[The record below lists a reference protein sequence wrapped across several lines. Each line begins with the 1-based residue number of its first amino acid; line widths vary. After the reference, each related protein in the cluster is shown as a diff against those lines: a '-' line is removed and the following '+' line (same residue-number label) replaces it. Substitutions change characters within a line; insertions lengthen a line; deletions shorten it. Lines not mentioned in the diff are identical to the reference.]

1 MNSIFQAFSSQILS
15 RAGHGIAK
23 SSILHLSFPSW
34 KRNFGR
40 IGIRAGNV
48 EFPFTTFRVQ
58 YYSCKR
64 KEKKSPSVKLVLSSS
79 AVEKEEEEEKDSFF
93 VVRKGDIIGV
103 YKNFND
109 IQPQIGSSVIDPPV
123 SVFKG
128 VSMSKEAEE
137 YLLSRGLR
145 NALYSIN
152 AADFKDD
159 ILGPLLPCT
168 IQDPS
173 PTKVDE
179 TITNIT
185 STEMMLEV
193 PKEAAVTSSCILHF
207 DGASKGNPGPAGAG
221 AILRNADGSLIC
233 RVREGLGTVTNN
245 VAEYR
250 AVILGMKCALKNG
263 YTNIK
268 ILGDSKLVCM
278 QLEQRWKVRNKNISI
293 LYSEAKKLK
302 DEFSSFEISHILR
315 SFNGD
320 ADAEAN
326 LGVGL
331 ADGEIQEAVG

>member
-1 MNSIFQAFSSQILS
+1 MNSIFQACSSHILS
-15 RAGHGIAK
+15 RAGNGVAR
-23 SSILHLSFPSW
+23 SSIRHLSFPSW
-34 KRNFGR
+34 KASLGCN
-40 IGIRAGNV
+40 GIRAVNV
-48 EFPFTTFRVQ
+48 EFPLTAFRVQ
-58 YYSCKR
+58 YYSSRR
-64 KEKKSPSVKLVLSSS
+64 KEKVSPSLKFVPTSV
-79 AVEKEEEEEKDSFF
+79 VEEEEEKGSFF

-103 YKNFND
+103 YKNFSD
-109 IQPQIGSSVIDPPV
+109 IQPQIGSSLIDPPV

-128 VSMSKEAEE
+128 FCIPKDVEE

-179 TITNIT
+179 ALTNNT
-185 STEMMLEV
+185 LTKRMLEV
-193 PKEAAVTSSCILHF
+193 PKEDAVTSCILHF

-221 AILRNADGSLIC
+221 AILRNVDGSLIC

-250 AVILGMKCALKNG
+250 AIILGMKCALEKG
-263 YTNIK
+263 CTNIK
-268 ILGDSKLVCM
+268 VLGDSKLVCM
-278 QLEQRWKVRNKNISI
+278 QMEQRWKVRHKNLTI

-302 DEFSSFEISHILR
+302 DEFTSFEISHVLR
-315 SFNGD
+315 SNNGD

-331 ADGEIQEAVG
+331 ADGEIQEAIG